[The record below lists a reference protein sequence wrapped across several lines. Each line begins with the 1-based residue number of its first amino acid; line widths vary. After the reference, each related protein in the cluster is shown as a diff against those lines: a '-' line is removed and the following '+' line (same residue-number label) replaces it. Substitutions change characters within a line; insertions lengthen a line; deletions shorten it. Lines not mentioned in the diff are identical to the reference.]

1 MPAKQAK
8 ANKYAK
14 EKKAAWCKKYG
25 RTAKQIA
32 AYERKHGKGSVPA
45 PPS

>member
-1 MPAKQAK
+1 MPSKVAK
-8 ANKYAK
+8 ANKHTK
-14 EKKAAWCKKYG
+14 KKKAAWCKKYG

-32 AYERKHGKGSVPA
+32 NYEKKYGSVPA

>member
-1 MPAKQAK
+1 MPSKVAK
-8 ANKYAK
+8 ANKHTK
-14 EKKAAWCKKYG
+14 KKKAAWCKKYG

-32 AYERKHGKGSVPA
+32 AYEKKHGKGAVPA